1 MDTVMIKCN
10 ELMVGDWVALN
21 PNFPMQ
27 IVDAGDDYAY
37 ATWEGNEG
45 DPWEFCDKEGYEP
58 KPIILTP
65 EILEKNGWNFGLTPF
80 GEESSEDEDFY
91 DDEDEDED
99 EDFEDE
105 EDSKK
110 LSDLF
115 FKQRWSYNDTGV
127 EIALYSSSGLKS
139 GSLCMDARSAGS
151 RNLRGKYIDFMFS
164 DNLYVHELQHVL
176 RLCGLTDLANNFK
189 VI

>member
-80 GEESSEDEDFY
+80 GEESSEDE
-91 DDEDEDED
+91 
-99 EDFEDE
+99 
-105 EDSKK
+105 EDSKT

>member
-1 MDTVMIKCN
+1 MIKCN

-27 IVDAGDDYAY
+27 IEDAGDDYAY

-80 GEESSEDEDFY
+80 GEESSEDEFH
-91 DDEDEDED
+91 
-99 EDFEDE
+99 
-105 EDSKK
+105 
-110 LSDLF
+110 LVL
-115 FKQRWSYNDTGV
+115 QT
-127 EIALYSSSGLKS
+127 ALTQTNRK
-139 GSLCMDARSAGS
+139 
-151 RNLRGKYIDFMFS
+151 
-164 DNLYVHELQHVL
+164 
-176 RLCGLTDLANNFK
+176 
-189 VI
+189 